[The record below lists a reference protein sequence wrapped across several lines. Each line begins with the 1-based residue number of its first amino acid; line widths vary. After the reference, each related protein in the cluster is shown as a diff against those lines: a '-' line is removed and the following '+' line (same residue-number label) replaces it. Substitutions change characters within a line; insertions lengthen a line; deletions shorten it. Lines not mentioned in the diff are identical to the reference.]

1 MIVLMNESI
10 ACMHACVFK
19 SKTRKF
25 FMVIAHIVRMW
36 RLKTEIEMETEMGM
50 FIDMR
55 FCGQGSSKKKKK
67 TFRTRLDERE

>member
-1 MIVLMNESI
+1 
-10 ACMHACVFK
+10 
-19 SKTRKF
+19 
-25 FMVIAHIVRMW
+25 MVIAHIVRMW